1 MVLVGKPMDGAQAT
15 SRTQSLWA
23 SSFCSS
29 FHWPSSSLETQL
41 QSQKGSGSILH
52 HLIPCSGRLW
62 IVAFRLLVHPDNT
75 KLKCSP
81 LLQKSLWLELTKSL
95 PGDKKLHRQR
105 HPDLQLLS
113 EFCYCPSDSSNQTIR
128 KPPLKTRSHRAG
140 INCKNHGRYCTSP
153 SFHL

>member
-41 QSQKGSGSILH
+41 HQQKGGGSILY
-52 HLIPCSGRLW
+52 HLMPCSGRLW
-62 IVAFRLLVHPDNT
+62 IVAFTLLAHQCNT
-75 KLKCSP
+75 RHKCSL

-95 PGDKKLHRQR
+95 PGDRKQQRQR
-105 HPDLQLLS
+105 GPDLQLLS
-113 EFCYCPSDSSNQTIR
+113 EICYNQSGNQRPWQSYPWRQDHTGLAQTAR
-128 KPPLKTRSHRAG
+128 TRGDIVH
-140 INCKNHGRYCTSP
+140 Y
-153 SFHL
+153 